1 MPGLNKSART
11 LTLSLAAICVALAVF
26 AQSINQSQIR
36 GTITDSSGAVIP
48 SAKVTITNVGTNIS
62 QSTTSNGSGAYAFTA
77 LTAANYEL
85 TVDAPGFATARQ
97 VGITLTVNQQTTLN
111 ITMKP
116 ATAETRV
123 TVSAVPVLLE
133 TGNATVGATIE
144 SQYMT
149 HLPLEGRSTFGLT
162 FLSPGVTETAGMG
175 IENSYPGGT
184 QFISNG
190 QRNASASI
198 RLDGV
203 LLTAPEQGEGGQS
216 GTYFHPNTEGVQEM
230 KVENNSFSAEY
241 GMGTVIN
248 QLMKSGTNQ
257 FHGSAYW
264 YNSNGVYNARDFF
277 NSGPRPKSNSN
288 QAGFSVGGPIVKNK
302 TFFFADFEEVRS
314 SSPQTITATVPT
326 DAERNGDFSKAI
338 AIDEDGNPVP
348 NTIYNPFLICD
359 DANPNSPCPAG
370 TNSDERP
377 AYPGNVIPSGDIDP
391 VGQALMNLYPKP
403 NTSGNL
409 YGLDNF
415 NQTILSTFNSTQ
427 VDAKIDQH
435 FSERSVLSVRF
446 GTIWDKGETPTV
458 FGDDEFNDGN
468 QFSDRI
474 YNAGI
479 NYSYAPTPNTLWTST
494 FGIDRVSEPTN
505 DVNFPDLTSAG
516 FPSYLAQDGITRMPA
531 ITMEDSPGT
540 SLFSQCCVITKF
552 AHTLLNYTSA
562 FEWTKG
568 NHTIKFGGQQWIFY
582 NNFYEPDSPTG
593 NYAFSQFAT
602 SQSPFDT
609 GNGSQGNDLA
619 SLLIGWPND
628 DSYIQVVKSVAD
640 RSSQTSFYVEDNWRA
655 TPKLTLNLGLRY
667 QWNTP
672 YTERDNNTQFS
683 DFSGDSGITIPGL
696 AQYGHTGTLLGTTIF
711 ASSKRRRLPIDWN
724 NIAPRFGFAYLVNTN
739 LVFRGGGGVYSGF
752 PTATNFQYP
761 GPAYG
766 GYFTPFFSLDGGI
779 TRNTTLSN
787 PFPGGLPVPQG
798 QTYGPLAMWGLGND
812 NINGTAA
819 ADDADIYQWNLGFQQ
834 AFPKGIVISVN
845 YVANRST
852 HLPWAGTQNRNFIPS
867 SVRSQY
873 TSAQLESQVANPF
886 QPLFSGPNAIFDVPE
901 SQYSND
907 TLPLLNLLRPYPQ
920 FDGSFNGYYRTE
932 ASSWY
937 NALQVVF
944 RKRAGKYLNFQG
956 NYTWSKSMDNSSAG
970 PNSWLGTLGAG
981 MPQELDHL
989 NREWSVSANDATNR
1003 LVGAVM
1009 FQLPV
1014 GRGYAIGN
1022 QMNHALD
1029 AFIGGWQ
1036 LNLLGTYQSGQPLN
1050 VSMANDRLA
1059 DGVQRPN
1066 VNPACLSSTFRTG
1079 INMTDAAISGQP
1091 YLKTSCFSDPGDQQ
1105 AGNARRYI
1113 SQIRTDG
1120 IQRADL
1126 TLEKNFRLESHGT
1139 IEVHADCF
1147 NCTNTPRFFAPNTS
1161 YQDPN
1166 FGIID
1171 STAAAARN
1179 LQLGLR
1185 FEF

>member
-1 MPGLNKSART
+1 MRSWKRTASVLAPLLGSFFFSA
-11 LTLSLAAICVALAVF
+11 VVF
-26 AQSINQSQIR
+26 AQSINQSEVR
-36 GTITDSSGAVIP
+36 GTVTDQSGAVIP
-48 SAKVTITNVGTNIS
+48 GAKVTITDVGTNIS
-62 QSTTSNGSGAYAFTA
+62 QTTTTLGNGSYAFTA
-77 LTAANYEL
+77 LRASDYEL
-85 TVDAPGFATARQ
+85 MVQAQGFATSKQ

-111 ITMKP
+111 VTMKP
-116 ATAETRV
+116 ATAEEKV
-123 TVSAVPVLLE
+123 TVTAVPVLLE
-133 TGNATVGATIE
+133 TGNATVGVTIQ
-144 SQYMT
+144 SQYLT
-149 HLPLEGRSTFGLT
+149 HIPLEGRSTFALT

-184 QFISNG
+184 QFVSNG
-190 QRNASASI
+190 QRDASASI

-203 LLTAPEQGEGGQS
+203 LITAPEQGEGGQS

-230 KVENNSFSAEY
+230 SVANNSFSAEY

-257 FHGSAYW
+257 LHGSAYW

-277 NSGPRPKSNSN
+277 NPGPRPSSNSN
-288 QAGFSVGGPIVKNK
+288 QAGFSLGGPIFKNK
-302 TFFFADFEEVRS
+302 TFYFVDFEEARA
-314 SSPQTITATVPT
+314 SSPQTITGTVPT
-326 DAERNGDFSKAI
+326 DAERNGDFSGAI
-338 AIDEDGNPVP
+338 AIDGDGNPVP

-359 DANPNSPCPAG
+359 DANSNSPCPAG

-377 AYPGNVIPSGDIDP
+377 AYANNVIPPGDIDP
-391 VGQALMNLYPKP
+391 IGQALINLYPKQ
-403 NTSGNL
+403 NTAGNL
-409 YGLDNF
+409 YGLNNF

-435 FSERSVLSVRF
+435 FSEKSILSVRF
-446 GTIWDKGETPTV
+446 GTIWDKGSTPTV

-468 QFSDRI
+468 QYSDRI

-479 NYSYAPTPNTLWTST
+479 NYSYAPTPNTLWIST

-505 DVNFPDLTSAG
+505 DVNFPDLTSVG
-516 FPSYLAQDGITRMPA
+516 FPSYLEQDGITRMPA

-582 NNFYEPDSPTG
+582 NNFYQPDSPTG
-593 NYAFSQFAT
+593 NFTFSQFAT
-602 SQSPFDT
+602 SESPFDT

-628 DSYIQVVKSVAD
+628 DSYVQVVKSVAD
-640 RSSQTSFYVEDNWRA
+640 RSAQTSFYVEDNWRA
-655 TPKLTLNLGLRY
+655 TSKLTLNLGLRY

-683 DFSGDSGITIPGL
+683 DFTGDSGISVPGL
-696 AQYGHTGTLLGTTIF
+696 AQYGHSGSLLGTTIF
-711 ASSKRRRLPIDWN
+711 ASSKMRRLPIDWN
-724 NIAPRFGFAYLVNTN
+724 NIAPRLGFAYLVNTN
-739 LVFRGGGGVYSGF
+739 LVFRGGFGVYSGF

-766 GYFTPFFSLDGGI
+766 GYFTPFFSLDGGV
-779 TRNTTLSN
+779 TRNTTLAN

-798 QTYGPLAMWGLGND
+798 QKYGQMAMWGLADG
-812 NINGTAA
+812 NINGTQA

-834 AFPKGIVISVN
+834 AFPANVVISIN

-852 HLPWAGTQNRNFIPS
+852 HLPWAGTQNRNFIAS

-873 TSAQLESQVANPF
+873 TTQQLNSQVANPF
-886 QPLFSGPNAIFDVPE
+886 QPLFSGPNAVFNEPE
-901 SQYSND
+901 SQYGND

-920 FDGSFNGYYRTE
+920 FDGAFNGYYLTE

-956 NYTWSKSMDNSSAG
+956 NYTWSKSMDDSSAG
-970 PNSWLGTLGAG
+970 SNSWLGTVGAG

-1009 FQLPV
+1009 FQLPI
-1014 GRGYAIGN
+1014 GRGFLIGGN
-1022 QMNHALD
+1022 MNHALD

-1050 VSMANDRLA
+1050 VSMANARLA
-1059 DGVQRPN
+1059 DGVQRPDID
-1066 VNPACLSSTFRTG
+1066 PACQSGTFRTG
-1079 INMTDAAISGQP
+1079 ISMTNAAITGQP
-1091 YLKTSCFSDPGDQQ
+1091 YLKASCFSDPGDQQ
-1105 AGNARRYI
+1105 AGDAPRYV
-1113 SQIRTDG
+1113 SAIRTDG
-1120 IQRADL
+1120 IHRADL
-1126 TLEKNFRLESHGT
+1126 TFEKNFKLESHGT
-1139 IEVHADCF
+1139 IEFHADCF
-1147 NCTNTPRFFAPNTS
+1147 NCTNTPRFWAPDTA
-1161 YQDPN
+1161 YEDPN
-1166 FGIID
+1166 FGVID

-1179 LQLGLR
+1179 LQLGMR

>member
-1 MPGLNKSART
+1 MRSWKYALV
-11 LTLSLAAICVALAVF
+11 LAPLVGVFFFTAVVF
-26 AQSINQSQIR
+26 GQSINQSQVR
-36 GTITDSSGAVIP
+36 GTITDQSGAVIP
-48 SAKVTITNVGTNIS
+48 GAKVTITDVHTNIS
-62 QSTTSNGSGAYAFTA
+62 QTTTSNGSGAYAFTA
-77 LTAANYEL
+77 LTAADYEL
-85 TVDAPGFATARQ
+85 TAQAPGFATSRQ
-97 VGITLTVNQQTTLN
+97 VGITLTVNQETTLN
-111 ITMKP
+111 VTMKP
-116 ATAETRV
+116 ATAEEKV
-123 TVSAVPVLLE
+123 TVNAVPVLLE
-133 TGNATVGATIE
+133 TGNATVGVTIQ
-144 SQYMT
+144 SQYLT
-149 HLPLEGRSTFGLT
+149 HIPLEGRSTFALT

-184 QFISNG
+184 QFVSNG
-190 QRNASASI
+190 QRDASASI

-203 LLTAPEQGEGGQS
+203 LITAPEQGEGGQS

-230 KVENNSFSAEY
+230 EVANNSFSAEY

-257 FHGSAYW
+257 LHGSAYW

-277 NSGPRPKSNSN
+277 NPGPRPKSNSN
-288 QAGFSVGGPIVKNK
+288 QAGFSLGGPIFKNK
-302 TFFFADFEEVRS
+302 TFYFVDFEEARS

-326 DAERNGDFSKAI
+326 DAERNGDFSGAI

-348 NTIYNPFLICD
+348 NTIYNPFLVCD
-359 DANPNSPCPAG
+359 DANPNSPCAPG
-370 TNSDERP
+370 TDSDERP
-377 AYPGNVIPSGDIDP
+377 AYANNVIPAGDIDP
-391 VGQALMNLYPKP
+391 IGQALMNLYPKQ

-409 YGLDNF
+409 YGLNNF
-415 NQTILSTFNSTQ
+415 NQTILSTFNATQ

-435 FSERSVLSVRF
+435 FSDKSTLSVRF
-446 GTIWDKGETPTV
+446 GTIWDKGQTPTV

-468 QFSDRI
+468 QYSDRI

-479 NYSYAPTPNTLWTST
+479 NYSYAPTPNTLWIST

-505 DVNFPDLTSAG
+505 DLNYPDLTTAG
-516 FPSYLAQDGITRMPA
+516 FPSYLEQDGITRMPA

-568 NHTIKFGGQQWIFY
+568 NHTIKFGGQQWLFY
-582 NNFYEPDSPTG
+582 NNFYQPDSPTG
-593 NYAFSQFAT
+593 NFTFSQYAT
-602 SQSPFDT
+602 SESPFDT

-628 DSYIQVVKSVAD
+628 DSYVQVVKSVAD
-640 RSSQTSFYVEDNWRA
+640 RSAQTSFYVEDNWRA
-655 TPKLTLNLGLRY
+655 TSKLTLNLGLRY

-672 YTERDNNTQFS
+672 YTERDNNSQFS
-683 DFSGDSGITIPGL
+683 DFSGDSGISVPGL
-696 AQYGHTGTLLGTTIF
+696 AQYGYSGSLAGTTIF
-711 ASSKRRRLPIDWN
+711 ASSKMRRLPIDWN
-724 NIAPRFGFAYLVNTN
+724 NVAPRFGFAYLVNTN
-739 LVFRGGGGVYSGF
+739 LVFRGGAGVYSGF

-766 GYFTPFFSLDGGI
+766 GYFTPFFSLDGGV

-798 QTYGPLAMWGLGND
+798 QAYGPLAMWGLADG
-812 NINGTAA
+812 NINGTQA

-834 AFPKGIVISVN
+834 AFPANVVISVN

-852 HLPWAGTQNRNFIPS
+852 HLPWAGTQNRNFISS

-873 TSAQLESQVANPF
+873 TTAQLNSPVANPF
-886 QPLFSGPNAIFDVPE
+886 ESLFSGPDAIFNEPE
-901 SQYSND
+901 SQYGND

-920 FDGSFNGYYRTE
+920 FDGAFNGYYLTE

-956 NYTWSKSMDNSSAG
+956 NYTWSKSMDDSSAG
-970 PNSWLGTLGAG
+970 SNSWLGSLGAG

-1009 FQLPV
+1009 FQLPI
-1014 GRGYAIGN
+1014 GRGFAIGGN
-1022 QMNHALD
+1022 MNHALD
-1029 AFIGGWQ
+1029 AVIGGWQ

-1050 VSMANDRLA
+1050 VSMANGRLA
-1059 DGVQRPN
+1059 DGVQRPDID
-1066 VNPACLSSTFRTG
+1066 PACESSTFRTG
-1079 INMTDAAISGQP
+1079 ISMTDAAISGEP
-1091 YLKTSCFSDPGDQQ
+1091 YLKASCFSDPGDQQ
-1105 AGNARRYI
+1105 AGDAPRYV
-1113 SQIRTDG
+1113 SAIRTDG
-1120 IQRADL
+1120 IHRADL
-1126 TLEKNFRLESHGT
+1126 TFEKNFKLESRGT
-1139 IEVHADCF
+1139 IEFHADCF
-1147 NCTNTPRFFAPNTS
+1147 NCTNSPRFWAPDTA
-1161 YQDPN
+1161 YEDPN
-1166 FGIID
+1166 FGVID
-1171 STAAAARN
+1171 STAGAARN